1 MIETMII
8 KDTNLN
14 IAQETF
20 VVSNNQE
27 LLYIRSDRLFAILG
41 KLLTTQKNDIYLD
54 IKLFINY
61 RFFKALSFY

>member
-27 LLYIRSDRLFAILG
+27 LLYIRSDRLLSIIG
-41 KLLTTQKNDIYLD
+41 QLLTTQKNDIYLD

-61 RFFKALSFY
+61 HQLSIC

>member
-27 LLYIRSDRLFAILG
+27 LLYIRSDRLLAIIG
-41 KLLTTQKNDIYLD
+41 QLLTTQKNDIYLD

-61 RFFKALSFY
+61 HQLSIF

>member
-20 VVSNNQE
+20 IVSNNQE
-27 LLYIRSDRLFAILG
+27 LLYIRSDRLLAIIG
-41 KLLTTQKNDIYLD
+41 QLLTTQKNDIYLD

-61 RFFKALSFY
+61 HQLSIF

>member
-27 LLYIRSDRLFAILG
+27 LLYIRSDRLLAIIG
-41 KLLTTQKNDIYLD
+41 QLLTTQKNDIYLD

-61 RFFKALSFY
+61 HQLSIC

>member
-20 VVSNNQE
+20 FVSNNQE
-27 LLYIRSDRLFAILG
+27 LLYIRSDRLLAIIG
-41 KLLTTQKNDIYLD
+41 QLLTTQKNDIYLD

-61 RFFKALSFY
+61 HQLSIC